1 MLSGKSKRYLRSLA
15 MQMDPVMQM
24 GKGGAQQAFVAEL
37 DVALKAHELVK
48 VRVLNNSG
56 EDAKTL
62 GPALAAAT
70 GSESVSYT
78 HLVQVVKEQSGNK
91 GARLTTN
98 ITLPGR
104 YVVLMPTVDYIGISR
119 RIEGEGERQR
129 L

>member
-48 VRVLNNSG
+48 VKVLNNSS

-62 GPALAAAT
+62 GPALAVAT
-70 GSESVSYT
+70 GSE
-78 HLVQVVKEQSGNK
+78 LVQVIGCNMVFFRPSPDKPKIE
-91 GARLTTN
+91 
-98 ITLPGR
+98 LP
-104 YVVLMPTVDYIGISR
+104 
-119 RIEGEGERQR
+119 
-129 L
+129 